1 MLLAKLRA
9 KIGYAVARKL
19 FNQRWAVEN
28 PRVWQWMQER
38 FARMSGYDDVS
49 ARAFYGHVLLHRGQ
63 GLAAKN
69 EGLRL
74 LRLVAEAGD
83 AKSAYQLG
91 VQALTGTLNEPAN
104 ALQAAHWWELAGRAG
119 HPLALQRLLELYE
132 QGGPQLSASVEDA
145 QRIKQQL
152 ALLQGLVAVE

>member
-1 MLLAKLRA
+1 MLFARLRTQL
-9 KIGYAVARKL
+9 GYSVARKL

-28 PRVWQWMQER
+28 QRVWQWMQER
-38 FARMSGYDDVS
+38 FAKMSRYDDVS

-74 LRLVAEAGD
+74 LRLAAEAGD

-91 VQALTGTLNEPAN
+91 LQSLSGSLNQPAN

-132 QGGPQLSASVEDA
+132 QGGPQLSASVDDA

-152 ALLQGLVAVE
+152 AIVQGLA

>member
-1 MLLAKLRA
+1 MLFARLRTQL
-9 KIGYAVARKL
+9 GYSVARKL

-28 PRVWQWMQER
+28 QRVWQWMQER
-38 FARMSGYDDVS
+38 FAKMSRYDDVS

-74 LRLVAEAGD
+74 LRLAAEAGD

-91 VQALTGTLNEPAN
+91 LQSLSGSLNQPAN

-132 QGGPQLSASVEDA
+132 QGGPQLLASVDDA

-152 ALLQGLVAVE
+152 AIVQGLA

>member
-1 MLLAKLRA
+1 MLFAKLRTQL
-9 KIGYAVARKL
+9 GYTVARKL

-28 PRVWQWMQER
+28 QRVWQWMQER
-38 FARMSGYDDVS
+38 FARMSQYDDVS

-74 LRLVAEAGD
+74 LRLAAEAGD

-91 VQALTGTLNEPAN
+91 LQSLAGSLNEPAN

-132 QGGPQLSASVEDA
+132 QGGPQLPANADDTR
-145 QRIKQQL
+145 RIKQEL
-152 ALLQGLVAVE
+152 AVVQGLA

>member
-1 MLLAKLRA
+1 MLFAKLRA
-9 KIGYAVARKL
+9 QAGYSVARKL

-38 FARMSGYDDVS
+38 FARMSSYDDVS

-63 GLAAKN
+63 GFAAKN

-74 LRLVAEAGD
+74 LRLAAEAGD

-91 VQALTGTLNEPAN
+91 LQALTGTLNEPAN

-119 HPLALQRLLELYE
+119 HPLALQRLLALYE
-132 QGGPQLSASVEDA
+132 QGGAQLVASAEDA
-145 QRIKQQL
+145 ERIRRQL
-152 ALLQGLVAVE
+152 ALEQGLT

>member
-1 MLLAKLRA
+1 MLFAKLRA
-9 KIGYAVARKL
+9 QIGYSIARKL

-28 PRVWQWMQER
+28 QRIWAWMQER
-38 FARMSGYDDVS
+38 FARMSRYDDVE

-63 GLAAKN
+63 GLGAKN

-74 LRLVAEAGD
+74 LRLAAQAGD

-91 VQALTGTLNEPAN
+91 LESLTDSLNKPAD
-104 ALQAAHWWELAGRAG
+104 ALQAAHWWEIAGRAG
-119 HPLALQRLLELYE
+119 HPVALRRLLELYE
-132 QGGPQLSASVEDA
+132 NGGPQLPASADDA

-152 ALLQGLVAVE
+152 AVVQGVA

>member
-1 MLLAKLRA
+1 MLFAKLRA
-9 KIGYAVARKL
+9 QVGYRIARKL

-38 FARMSGYDDVS
+38 FARMSRYDDVA

-63 GLAAKN
+63 GFAAKN

-74 LRLVAEAGD
+74 LRLAAEAGD

-91 VQALTGTLNEPAN
+91 LHALSGTLNEPAD
-104 ALQAAHWWELAGRAG
+104 ALLAAHWWELAGRAG
-119 HPLALQRLLELYE
+119 HPLALQRLLALYE
-132 QGGPQLSASVEDA
+132 QGGSTISA
-145 QRIKQQL
+145 QC
-152 ALLQGLVAVE
+152 